1 MLSLVAKQ
9 KGKIVGRIA
18 LSPFKICSAD
28 DGWCDIKPV
37 SVHPEIQPHG
47 IGSKF
52 INRDLEHLRRTEA
65 RGCVLT
71 GNLNFFKK
79 S

>member
-1 MLSLVAKQ
+1 MLSLVAKK

-28 DGWCDIKPV
+28 DGWCYIKPV

-52 INRDLEHLRRTEA
+52 INRDLEHLRRSEA
-65 RGCVLT
+65 RGFVLT

>member
-1 MLSLVAKQ
+1 MLSLVAKK

-28 DGWCDIKPV
+28 DGWCYIKPV
-37 SVHPEIQPHG
+37 SMHPEIQPHG

-71 GNLNFFKK
+71 RNLNFFKK
-79 S
+79 P

>member
-1 MLSLVAKQ
+1 MLSSVAEQ

-18 LSPFKICSAD
+18 LSPIKICSTD

-37 SVHPEIQPHG
+37 SVHPEIQPLG

-52 INRDLEHLRRTEA
+52 INRYLEHLRRTEA

-71 GNLNFFKK
+71 RNLNFFKK
-79 S
+79 P